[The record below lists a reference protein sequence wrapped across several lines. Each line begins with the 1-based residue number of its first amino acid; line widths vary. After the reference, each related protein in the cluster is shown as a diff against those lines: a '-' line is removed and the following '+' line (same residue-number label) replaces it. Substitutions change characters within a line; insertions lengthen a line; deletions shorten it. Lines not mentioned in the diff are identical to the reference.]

1 MLTSFVTVP
10 VGAPATRARLG
21 SIDLLRGLV
30 MIVMVLDHTRDYVHT
45 GGLVADPTNL
55 ATTTPMLFLTRW
67 VTHYCAPIFVFLAG
81 VGAYLQLS
89 RGMTTRDLSRFL
101 VTRGLWLVVLEF
113 TVIRVTTWFNVDYS
127 LLANFQVI
135 WTLGVSMI
143 VLAALIHLPLGAIA
157 AFGMAMVVGH
167 NAFDGIRV
175 ASWQGPGSPV
185 PSAWDKLWILLHQ
198 GAEFVPVFGGS
209 GPVVFVIYPLVPWV
223 GVIALGYVCGSLY
236 TLDPGRRRVL
246 LRRIGLALIAA
257 FIVIRATNI
266 YGDPRPWAPQGT
278 MLFSVFSFVNTT
290 KYPVS
295 LLYLLMTIGPA
306 LLALAWFESRREAV
320 GCRAGRHACRP
331 GAVVFLSVAVA
342 ARARARR
349 SAQRRRRQGDR
360 LLLPE
365 SACGVRGR
373 AAQRRLRAADRLSL
387 LGRRAGRSDPDVSVV
402 RARQG
407 EQSGLVAEV
416 SVNHAHLDVA
426 SVAPRSAGAR
436 RAVA

>member
-1 MLTSFVTVP
+1 
-10 VGAPATRARLG
+10 
-21 SIDLLRGLV
+21 

-157 AFGMAMVVGH
+157 AFGTAMVVGH

-209 GPVVFVIYPLVPWV
+209 GPVVFVIYPLVPWI

-266 YGDPRPWAPQGT
+266 YGDPRPWAPQAT

-306 LLALAWFESRREAV
+306 LLALAWFESRRKPSGVEQVVTRVGRVPLFFYLWQWPLAHGLAV
-320 GCRAGRHACRP
+320 LLSAAAGKEI
-331 GAVVFLSVAVA
+331 GYYFLSPPAVFA
-342 ARARARR
+342 ATPPNAGFDLPIVYLCWAAIIAVLIPMCLWFARVK
-349 SAQRRRRQGDR
+349 QRNPAWW
-360 LLLPE
+360 LKYL
-365 SACGVRGR
+365 
-373 AAQRRLRAADRLSL
+373 
-387 LGRRAGRSDPDVSVV
+387 
-402 RARQG
+402 
-407 EQSGLVAEV
+407 
-416 SVNHAHLDVA
+416 
-426 SVAPRSAGAR
+426 
-436 RAVA
+436 